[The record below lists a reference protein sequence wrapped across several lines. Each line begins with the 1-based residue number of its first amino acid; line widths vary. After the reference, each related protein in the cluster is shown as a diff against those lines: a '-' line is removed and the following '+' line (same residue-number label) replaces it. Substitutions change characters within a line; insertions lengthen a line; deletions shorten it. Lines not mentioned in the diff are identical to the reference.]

1 MSTTKTIS
9 FRISAKEV
17 EKLDELAASLDRDRS
32 YLLNEAVEQYLELN
46 AYHIELIEKGLKAA
60 EAGKLVPHDEVKKMI
75 AKAGRRK

>member
-1 MSTTKTIS
+1 MSTLKTIS
-9 FRISAKEV
+9 FRIGTKEV

-60 EAGKLVPHDEVKKMI
+60 KQRELIPHEEVKKLI
-75 AKAGRRK
+75 AKAARKR